1 MGIMNGSESKDR
13 QVENIISE
21 WNMMWKAFDI
31 KKDVLENQKRVQYSK
46 GELDV
51 DWNLYYYN
59 LEQRYTKGDSAEY
72 QVPPLH

>member
-1 MGIMNGSESKDR
+1 MVMGDGESKDR

-31 KKDVLENQKRVQYSK
+31 KKDILENQKRVQYSK

-51 DWNLYYYN
+51 DWNLYLFN
-59 LEQRYTKGDSAEY
+59 LEQNYTKGDPL
-72 QVPPLH
+72 PPF

>member
-1 MGIMNGSESKDR
+1 MVMGDSESKDR
-13 QVENIISE
+13 QVEDIIHQ
-21 WNMMWKAFDI
+21 WNMMWTAFDI

-72 QVPPLH
+72 PF